1 MRRDVNVDD
10 ATFVVHAYGLIQ
22 GDEPRPMPDH
32 GIANAD
38 IRTIPFHRL
47 EVVVSDLAA
56 ASFGEAAWAE
66 HGEDTRWLTP
76 VAAAHHEVLQ
86 HLVEHGDVLPLQLP
100 GIYPSDEVLVD
111 ALDSSR
117 RDLERAW
124 RFLAGHVEWSLQIF
138 PTSPPPT
145 PEATAPRSGRE
156 YLERRRSQQSAR
168 DEVRRQRELL
178 VTDTHEALAR
188 EATASV
194 VRAPLDSAVT
204 GREEPMLLNSAY
216 LVPRQE
222 EQRFLQVAE
231 EHHHQLVAT
240 AGMRLEV
247 TGPWPPYSFVGAAD
261 QNGDDLTRT
270 AP

>member
-1 MRRDVNVDD
+1 MSAAD
-10 ATFVVHAYGLIQ
+10 ATAVVHAYGLIQ

-32 GIANAD
+32 GIADAD
-38 IRTIPFHRL
+38 IRTVPFNGL
-47 EVVVSDLAA
+47 EVVVSDLPA
-56 ASFGEAAWAE
+56 ASFGEAVWAE
-66 HGEDTRWLTP
+66 HGEDSGWVTP

-100 GIYPSDEVLVD
+100 GIYPSDEAMIA

-117 RDLERAW
+117 GDLERAW
-124 RFLAGHVEWSLQIF
+124 RFLAGHVEWSLQVF
-138 PTSPPPT
+138 PTSSPRA
-145 PEATAPRSGRE
+145 PEALAPRSGRE
-156 YLERRRSQQSAR
+156 YLERRRSQQGAR
-168 DEVRRQRELL
+168 DEQRRQRELL

-204 GREEPMLLNSAY
+204 GREEPMLLNNAY
-216 LVPRQE
+216 LVPRHE
-222 EQRFLQVAE
+222 EQRFLQAAE

-240 AGMRLEV
+240 AGMRIEV
-247 TGPWPPYSFVGAAD
+247 TGPWPPYSFVGAGMQRD
-261 QNGDDLTRT
+261 DDLTEA